1 MQAQPPDTGAT
12 ASLAPLALLA
22 DKALIADVL
31 QHWGLWRDLCD
42 WNALKTVYAPGA
54 TMQTTWFDGSA
65 LDFVDATQR
74 MSAGPA
80 RAQHYIGTP
89 CITVNGARA
98 VAQTRITILVRG
110 PLDGVE
116 VDATCYGWFIDRM
129 VKLDGRWLIQ
139 TRVPV
144 YEKDTLLPVDPAVTL
159 TLDPERLAR
168 HPASY
173 KFMAYMQSLAGA
185 TVNVDLPLP
194 GSAAH
199 QALLADDAAWLA
211 AA

>member
-1 MQAQPPDTGAT
+1 MESIKPNTNPDAQL
-12 ASLAPLALLA
+12 ASLA
-22 DKALIADVL
+22 DKALIAEVL
-31 QHWGLWRDLCD
+31 QNWGLWRDLCD
-42 WNALKTVYAPGA
+42 WSALKTVYAPEA
-54 TMQTTWFDGSA
+54 TMQTTWFDGPA
-65 LDFVDATQR
+65 LDFVAATER
-74 MSAGPA
+74 LSGGPS

-89 CITVNGARA
+89 CIAVNGARA

-129 VKLDGRWLIQ
+129 VKLDGQWLIQ

-144 YEKDTLLPVDPAVTL
+144 YEKDTLCAVDPAVTL
-159 TLDPERLAR
+159 ALDPERLAR
-168 HPASY
+168 HPATY

-185 TVNVDLPLP
+185 TVNTGLPQP
-194 GSAAH
+194 GSAEH
-199 QALLADDAAWLA
+199 QQLLADCATWLA

>member
-1 MQAQPPDTGAT
+1 METSNTHPGANDQQAQ
-12 ASLAPLALLA
+12 LA
-22 DKALIADVL
+22 DKALITEAL
-31 QHWGLWRDLCD
+31 QNWGLWRDLCD
-42 WNALKTVYAPGA
+42 WTSLKTVYAPEA
-54 TMQTTWFDGSA
+54 TMQTTWFDGPA
-65 LDFVDATQR
+65 LDFVAATER
-74 MSAGPA
+74 LSGGPA

-89 CITVNGARA
+89 CVTVNGARA

-110 PLDGVE
+110 PLEGVE

-144 YEKDTLLPVDPAVTL
+144 YEKDTLFPVDPAATL
-159 TLDPERLAR
+159 ALDPQRLAS
-168 HPASY
+168 HPAPY

-185 TVNVDLPLP
+185 TVNKDLPLP
-194 GSAAH
+194 GSAEH
-199 QALLADDAAWLA
+199 RQLLADSAAWLA